1 MQPFAYAMPTVTVS
15 VIYCIYNAYMRL
27 AQRKE
32 QVLRERVSEMLWSVA
47 MQM

>member
-15 VIYCIYNAYMRL
+15 VIYCIYNAYLRL
-27 AQRKE
+27 SQRKE